1 MKTKLFHEHKADV
14 YTKSIT
20 NDNFMKLGSTK
31 RYEEESKEMIR
42 KALSSSKTQ

>member
-20 NDNFMKLGSTK
+20 NDNFMKLGLTT
-31 RYEEESKEMIR
+31 EEEAAAMRRWQKQQRNSLEW
-42 KALSSSKTQ
+42 